1 MLQVLIN
8 IQNVS
13 INDIIKYNAYIGKK
27 VYVIDV
33 YRSPIERKMSEFF
46 EKIADMHFNTT
57 EENLNNYNVN
67 KIINRFNKL
76 FPYLANDADY
86 FKEKYNLELPENF
99 DFEKKY
105 LLQEKDNITYVKL
118 RLRDSSEWDRILE
131 EIFDVNVVIISDYK
145 TDNKP
150 INRLYSQ
157 FKNDYILRCT
167 DKDVNEEWLSFL
179 DFRDFDAY
187 KKDVTA
193 FKPDY
198 LFHLGAYT
206 DLEYCEKNVEDTY
219 LTNTISVENAVY
231 IANELNIPL
240 LYIST
245 AGIFDG
251 NKDLYDDW
259 DQPNPL
265 GVYARSKFMGERYVV
280 ENAKRFLVCRAGWM
294 MGAGPNKDKK
304 FIQKLMKQ
312 IKDGKKELFIV
323 DDKDGTPT
331 FTHDFSKNVKALI
344 EKEYWGLYNMVCGG
358 QTSRLEVA
366 HELLTLLGLSDEI
379 KINVVNS
386 DFFKEIY
393 FAERPPCER
402 LDNRKLKLRNIN
414 LMQDWKV
421 ALKEYIDLNY
431 TAYLK

>member
-1 MLQVLIN
+1 MKKIYIAGSGGMLGE
-8 IQNVS
+8 
-13 INDIIKYNAYIGKK
+13 A
-27 VYVIDV
+27 
-33 YRSPIERKMSEFF
+33 F
-46 EKIADMHFNTT
+46 H
-57 EENLNNYNVN
+57 
-67 KIINRFNKL
+67 
-76 FPYLANDADY
+76 
-86 FKEKYNLELPENF
+86 
-99 DFEKKY
+99 
-105 LLQEKDNITYVKL
+105 
-118 RLRDSSEWDRILE
+118 
-131 EIFDVNVVIISDYK
+131 
-145 TDNKP
+145 
-150 INRLYSQ
+150 SQ
-157 FKNDYILRCT
+157 FKNDYTLKCT

-179 DFRDFDAY
+179 DFRDLDAY
-187 KKDVTA
+187 KKDVET

-206 DLEYCEKNVEDTY
+206 DLEYCEKNLEDTY

-231 IANELNIPL
+231 IANALDIPL

-294 MGAGPNKDKK
+294 MGAGPKKDKK

-312 IKDGKKELFIV
+312 IKEGKKELFIV

-331 FTHDFSKNVKALI
+331 FTHDFAKNVKALI

-366 HELLTLLGLSDEI
+366 HELLNLLGLSDEI

-386 DFFKEIY
+386 DYFKEIY

-402 LDNRKLKLRNIN
+402 LDNRKLKLRDVN

-421 ALKEYIDLNY
+421 ALKEYIDLYY
-431 TAYLK
+431 TAYL